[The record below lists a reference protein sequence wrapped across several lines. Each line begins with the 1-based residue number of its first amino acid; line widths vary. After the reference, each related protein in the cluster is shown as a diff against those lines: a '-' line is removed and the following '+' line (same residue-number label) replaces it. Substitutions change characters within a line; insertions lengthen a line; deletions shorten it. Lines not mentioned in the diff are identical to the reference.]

1 MRKWASLLSAIILLL
16 CVSGCAQHESG
27 EENDTVV
34 GKTRLEEST
43 QLMEF
48 LENEITDNMSLEQIV
63 DVFERMCGIPVEDDL
78 ILFEA
83 GTSVFTEEPVFFIS
97 FTRQFPNDV
106 DDEFYQIHVD
116 VQYQPNSENSA
127 FNELKWD
134 DELSENIF
142 DYIRNSPVFSYAKDK
157 EYIKIDIHLDET

>member
-1 MRKWASLLSAIILLL
+1 M
-16 CVSGCAQHESG
+16 
-27 EENDTVV
+27 V
-34 GKTRLEEST
+34 GKTRLEESA

-48 LENEITDNMSLEQIV
+48 LKNEITDNMSLEQIV